1 MEPNHKN
8 SRIFAAVFF
17 VMYITLLRNH
27 SMYKAR
33 HLPFLFITGYSMLCL
48 ALFLLDLRGSGNNY
62 LLLMGLTGM
71 ILSIS
76 FCVLCWM
83 EISASTRLSKAEKN
97 RWKIGLLIMPTLAG
111 VLYMIKG
118 RANAID

>member
-1 MEPNHKN
+1 
-8 SRIFAAVFF
+8 
-17 VMYITLLRNH
+17 
-27 SMYKAR
+27 MYKAR
-33 HLPFLFITGYSMLCL
+33 HLPFLFVTGYSMLCL
-48 ALFLLDLRGSGNNY
+48 ALFLLDLSGSGNNY
-62 LLLMGLTGM
+62 LLLMGLIGM